1 MSDPVHSERPRLVA
15 LAYRMLG
22 SVAEAED
29 VVQDVLLRFGQLD
42 ATTVRNPAALLTT
55 MVTRKAIHALERA
68 RVRRQHYDGPWL
80 PEPMAAAGF
89 AEVDPATISSAFLLL
104 LEALSPRERAAFLL
118 ARVFDYSHDEIAA
131 ALGIEVASSRQLLH
145 RAQAHVD
152 ARKPRFPAR
161 PEDHARLVAN
171 FGAAIATGDVEGLQR
186 LLAAD
191 AAATA
196 DHGGKA
202 SAARRPVTGR
212 DHVARLLLGLARKGA
227 AVGGRL
233 EPIALAGEPGLL
245 MIVGSIL
252 IGAMTVR
259 SDGREI
265 VGVDIVRNPDK
276 LARLAREHGLQVSA
290 PFVPH
295 PNPARSR

>member
-1 MSDPVHSERPRLVA
+1 MSDSIHDERPRLVA

-42 ATTVRNPAALLTT
+42 AAEVRNPAALLTT

-68 RVRRQHYDGPWL
+68 RVRRRHYDGPWL
-80 PEPMAAAGF
+80 PEPVAAAGF
-89 AEVDPATISSAFLLL
+89 AEADPATISTAFLLL

-118 ARVFDYSHDEIAA
+118 ARVFDYSHDEVAA
-131 ALGIEVASSRQLLH
+131 ALGIEVATSRQLLH
-145 RAQAHVD
+145 RAQAHID
-152 ARKPRFPAR
+152 ARRPRFHAR
-161 PEDHARLVAN
+161 PEDHARLVAQ
-171 FGAAIATGDVEGLQR
+171 FGAAIASGDLEGLQR
-186 LLAAD
+186 LLASD

-202 SAARRPVTGR
+202 SAARREVSGR
-212 DHVARLLLGLARKGA
+212 ERVAKLLLGLARKGA
-227 AVGGRL
+227 ALGGRL
-233 EPIALAGEPGLL
+233 QPIALAGEPGLL
-245 MIVGSIL
+245 MIVGPWL
-252 IGAMTVR
+252 IGALTLR

-276 LARLAREHGLQVSA
+276 LARLARDHGLQTELPSGV
-290 PFVPH
+290 
-295 PNPARSR
+295 